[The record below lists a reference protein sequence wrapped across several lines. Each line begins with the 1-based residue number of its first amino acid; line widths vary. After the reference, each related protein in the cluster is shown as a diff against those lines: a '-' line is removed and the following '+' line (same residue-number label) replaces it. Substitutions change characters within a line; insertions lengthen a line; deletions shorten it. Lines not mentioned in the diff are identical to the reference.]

1 MFRDA
6 AEIMGSDPLRCHRSQ
21 VVAFRWRGF
30 TPELWEMMNDSG
42 ELRPLSLEPLDLFV
56 SEARLCTGERD
67 GAPCLETLTPG
78 LGRCRA
84 CDSFPVQECRFQ
96 PRCRGT
102 LCEGTVCGEE
112 HTVYLALF
120 GPRAKVGMTRSSRL
134 RERGIEQ
141 GADLIVELERQRSR
155 YEAREAEQRISRERG
170 LPQAT
175 SLQSLAESAVDG
187 SLEEAVRIWEG
198 MSPSF
203 PAAGRP
209 QVLDGY
215 PLRGLATAPR
225 VMPTAGKHRGELL
238 GAKGRLAV
246 YRDELGMLKA
256 LDLKDLVARFVGTSP
271 SACAQSTLF

>member
-6 AEIMGSDPLRCHRSQ
+6 AEIIGSDPPTCHRSQ
-21 VVAFRWRGF
+21 VVSFRWRGF
-30 TPELWEMMNDSG
+30 SPELWERLNANG
-42 ELRPLSLEPLDLFV
+42 ELRPLTLEPLDLFV
-56 SEARLCTGERD
+56 SEVRLCVGDRN
-67 GAPCLETLTPG
+67 GSPCLEELPSR
-78 LGRCRA
+78 LDRCRS

-96 PRCRGT
+96 PRCRGS

-120 GPRAKVGMTRSSRL
+120 GPRTKAGMTRSTRL

-141 GADLIVELERQRSR
+141 GADLIVPLERHGSR

-170 LPQAT
+170 LPQSMPLPALAAT
-175 SLQSLAESAVDG
+175 TVDG
-187 SLEEAVRIWEG
+187 SSDEAVRMWEG

-203 PAAGRP
+203 PDAGGL

-215 PLRGLATAPR
+215 PLRGLVSAPR
-225 VMPTAGKHRGELL
+225 VMPTAGKHRGELV

-256 LDLKDLVARFVGTSP
+256 LDLKDLVSRFVGTVP